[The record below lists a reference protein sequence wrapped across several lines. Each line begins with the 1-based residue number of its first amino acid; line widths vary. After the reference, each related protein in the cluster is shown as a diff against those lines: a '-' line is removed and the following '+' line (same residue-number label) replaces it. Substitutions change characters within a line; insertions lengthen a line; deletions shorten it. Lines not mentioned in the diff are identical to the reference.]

1 MWFLPL
7 VDLSRDGISAL
18 DEPAD
23 LTNDHSLIEE
33 ALKIVGINSNFSP
46 KSAINLMHAKRVFT
60 EQPKGPDGIL
70 RWAYDVI
77 ERETEAAQSGHLN
90 THCKILTVATRCI
103 RRICKRGGCQE
114 I

>member
-33 ALKIVGINSNFSP
+33 ALKISGIPSNFSP
-46 KSAINLMHAKRVFT
+46 KSAINLMHAIRIFT
-60 EQPKGPDGIL
+60 EQPQVPEGIL

-77 ERETEAAQSGHLN
+77 EGKTEAAQ
-90 THCKILTVATRCI
+90 
-103 RRICKRGGCQE
+103 
-114 I
+114 